1 MEEKK
6 FNEMLNEVLAGL
18 TDEQKTKVAE
28 CKGSSEILDLL
39 GKMGV
44 ALPDELLDEAAGGY
58 VRSTVSRPTE
68 FDTCYL
74 CQKRKNV
81 DDMMYTVINGESRHV
96 CCKCMGV
103 R

>member
-58 VRSTVSRPTE
+58 VRSTVKRPTE
-68 FDTCYL
+68 WDTCYL
-74 CQKRKNV
+74 CSQRKNV
-81 DDMMYTVINGESRHV
+81 DDMMYTVINGERRHV